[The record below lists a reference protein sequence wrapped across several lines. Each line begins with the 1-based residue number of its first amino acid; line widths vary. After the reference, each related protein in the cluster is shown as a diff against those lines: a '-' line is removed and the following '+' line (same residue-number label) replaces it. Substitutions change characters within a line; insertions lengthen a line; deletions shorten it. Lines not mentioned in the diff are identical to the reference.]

1 MCLFQELQKCFE
13 EKDIPMLQEVL
24 GKMPEEE
31 AKMYLRQCIDSGLWI
46 PDANKAQAER
56 REEAGVTEESED
68 DQYDSLSEDSDK

>member
-1 MCLFQELQKCFE
+1 
-13 EKDIPMLQEVL
+13 
-24 GKMPEEE
+24 MPEEE

-46 PDANKAQAER
+46 PDANKAQAEG